1 MSVTLNLFT
10 PLQLSEN
17 VKKMYFCN
25 TSTSFLF
32 DIIFCSS
39 LYMPIFLLYY
49 HHDGINLDVQI
60 SCS

>member
-1 MSVTLNLFT
+1 MSVTLSLFI
-10 PLQLSEN
+10 PLQLGEN

-25 TSTSFLF
+25 TSTSIPF

-39 LYMPIFLLYY
+39 FYMHIFLLYY

-60 SCS
+60 SPS